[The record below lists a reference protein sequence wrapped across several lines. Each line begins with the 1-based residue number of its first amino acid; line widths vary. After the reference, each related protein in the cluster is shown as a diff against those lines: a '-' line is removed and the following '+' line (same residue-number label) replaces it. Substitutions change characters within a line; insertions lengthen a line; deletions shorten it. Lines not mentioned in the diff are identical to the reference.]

1 MHQYD
6 ELLAEQSGHA
16 ALVERA
22 VDGDEA
28 AFAALYERHALSA
41 WRLAY
46 AVTGTT
52 SDAVAVVSD
61 SFARTFTAL
70 RAGRAAQS
78 SFRTLLL
85 RTVRQQAIDARNAH
99 GEKAPAF
106 QASQRTLVLATAF
119 ATLPER
125 WKSALWLR
133 QVEGIDPA
141 ELAPIVELDVDA
153 TNQIVKRA
161 RRGLREQFVR
171 ADVHLS
177 ADRNCGRAVTRL
189 TAYAA
194 GRLPSAEVE
203 KLERHLGLCESCRD
217 RHARLLAIPQQ
228 LPALV
233 PALPAMLEDDVRIAW
248 AGAVETSGLGLS
260 AFGEKIL
267 AGVAALA
274 AGVGVIGAA
283 MVSVSGNGNNDEA
296 VAPLA
301 PIVTELAAPR
311 PPDMDLRI
319 QLDPD
324 ADSTGGTGSRAAG
337 LTADDEFDGVVGA
350 SARRDAPVIADLD
363 DPDAD
368 DPSGTPIDGGGDGG
382 GDTPPT
388 TTPPGSG
395 PGGPGS
401 DPAVSVGTDVGGVPI
416 AVEVGDDTGVTVGPI
431 SVGSEPTPGD
441 SPISVGGP
449 LEPLAPIVD
458 PVGDAVGGLLG
469 G

>member
-6 ELLAEQSGHA
+6 ELLAEQSSHA

-22 VDGDEA
+22 VAGDET
-28 AFAALYERHALSA
+28 AFEALYERHALSA
-41 WRLAY
+41 WRLSY
-46 AVTGTT
+46 AITGTR

-70 RAGRAAQS
+70 RAGRAAQT

-85 RTVRQQAIDARNAH
+85 QTVRHQAIDARNAH
-99 GEKAPAF
+99 GDKPPAF
-106 QASQRTLVLATAF
+106 QASERTLVLATAF
-119 ATLPER
+119 ASLPER

-141 ELAPIVELDVDA
+141 DLAPIVDLDVDA

-171 ADVHLS
+171 ADLHLS
-177 ADRNCGRAVTRL
+177 KDRNCERAVTRL

-203 KLERHLGLCESCRD
+203 KLERHLGLCESCLD
-217 RHARLLAIPQQ
+217 RHARLIAIPQQ
-228 LPALV
+228 LPTLV
-233 PALPAMLEDDVRIAW
+233 PALPPMLEDDVRLAW

-274 AGVGVIGAA
+274 AGVGVLGAA
-283 MVSVSGNGNNDEA
+283 MVSVSGSGNSERA
-296 VAPLA
+296 VAPIA
-301 PIVTELAAPR
+301 PIVTELASPR

-363 DPDAD
+363 DPGAD
-368 DPSGTPIDGGGDGG
+368 DPSGSPIDGGGGDGS
-382 GDTPPT
+382 TPPT

-395 PGGPGS
+395 PGDPGS
-401 DPAVSVGTDVGGVPI
+401 DPVVSVGTDVGGVPI

-431 SVGSEPTPGD
+431 SVGSEPTPGGA
-441 SPISVGGP
+441 PISVGGP

>member
-6 ELLAEQSGHA
+6 ELLAEQSSQT

-22 VDGDEA
+22 IDGDEA
-28 AFAALYERHALSA
+28 AFHALYERHGLRA

-46 AVTGTT
+46 AITGTRG
-52 SDAVAVVSD
+52 DAVAVVSD

-78 SFRTLLL
+78 GFRSALL
-85 RTVRQQAIDARNAH
+85 RTVRHQAIDARNAH

-106 QASQRTLVLATAF
+106 QASERTLVLATAF
-119 ATLPER
+119 TTLPER

-133 QVEGIDPA
+133 QVEGIEPA
-141 ELAPIVELDVDA
+141 ELASIVELDLDA

-177 ADRNCGRAVTRL
+177 KDRNCGRAVTRL

-194 GRLPSAEVE
+194 GTLPSAEVE

-228 LPALV
+228 LPTLV

-260 AFGEKIL
+260 AFGEKLL

-283 MVSVSGNGNNDEA
+283 MVSVSGSGNDEQA
-296 VAPLA
+296 VAPIA
-301 PIVTELAAPR
+301 PIVTELASPR

-319 QLDPD
+319 ELDPD
-324 ADSTGGTGSRAAG
+324 ADSSGGTGSRAAG

-350 SARRDAPVIADLD
+350 SARRDNPVIADLD

-368 DPSGTPIDGGGDGG
+368 DPSGTPIDGGGS
-382 GDTPPT
+382 TPPT

-395 PGGPGS
+395 PGGSGS

-431 SVGSEPTPGD
+431 SVGSEPKPGD
-441 SPISVGGP
+441 APISVGGP

-458 PVGDAVGGLLG
+458 PVGEAVGGLLG